1 MARQIT
7 NQASLTYQYGGVT
20 ASAASNIAT
29 AIFQETLSAAKTSLD
44 AAYRSGQALTY
55 ILTLTNSGSAALTNV
70 QAVDDLGT
78 YTPAGGTAAVTP
90 LTYTGPALLYVNGA
104 LSGPITPAAAE
115 NAITFTIPSIPAGA
129 TAMIL
134 YKARVNGNAQLAAG
148 ASVQNTVT
156 ATADGV
162 AESVS
167 AAHTVTAEDY
177 ADVNIVKAMT
187 PQTVTGGSVLTYT
200 FTLSNRGNVP
210 ATNVVLTDAFSP
222 APANISVSINGK
234 AVPAVDYTY
243 TDGVLTLPASGAAAT
258 LGVPA
263 ASIVQDAATGAV
275 TVTPGETTVVVT
287 GTV

>member
-29 AIFQETLSAAKTSLD
+29 AILQETLSAAKTSLD

-177 ADVNIVKAMT
+177 ADVNPGDQCGADGCVFARAGKYHRVDQRQSRA
-187 PQTVTGGSVLTYT
+187 GCGLHLY
-200 FTLSNRGNVP
+200 RRR
-210 ATNVVLTDAFSP
+210 ADA
-222 APANISVSINGK
+222 
-234 AVPAVDYTY
+234 
-243 TDGVLTLPASGAAAT
+243 
-258 LGVPA
+258 
-263 ASIVQDAATGAV
+263 
-275 TVTPGETTVVVT
+275 PGERRC
-287 GTV
+287 GNAWRSCCKHRAGRRDRGCDRDAG